1 MQIPFSNTLHT
12 VFFIFFRQDNKLLLS
27 MLLFWQSVTEYGA
40 AEDRSADRLLR
51 LCHAWTI
58 YNNFIAPDCYHSLG
72 K

>member
-1 MQIPFSNTLHT
+1 MFYIQLF
-12 VFFIFFRQDNKLLLS
+12 VFFRQDNKLLLS

-58 YNNFIAPDCYHSLG
+58 YNSFIAPDCYHSLG

>member
-1 MQIPFSNTLHT
+1 
-12 VFFIFFRQDNKLLLS
+12 

-58 YNNFIAPDCYHSLG
+58 YNSFIAPDCYHSLG